1 MAEGSHGCPGLPEAC
16 RIGRRRMAVP
26 VVSLLLGMLMLCD
39 ASLAGAGSV
48 VEGVKAR
55 GTVRCGSARRPGL
68 AGLVGQGQFA
78 GLEVDVCRAIA
89 AAVLGF
95 PDRIEYREYETP
107 KQFDAVR
114 FQTDD
119 VFFLTG
125 SEIRDENLAGSIVPG
140 PIVFVESHNVMVPS
154 GSPARRVSDLAG
166 ESICFL
172 AGSAVGRSLN
182 AYFEATRKGWHRLAF
197 SEEGEMNDAFRAK
210 RCRTLAG
217 EVTTLA
223 DSRLEI
229 NGQGPASRILSEPLS
244 VFPIIAATGTGDGQW
259 SAIVAWT
266 IITLVAAERPETKWY
281 AGGAD
286 AMPIEATKLGLD
298 LTWQRRVLSAV
309 GNYGDIFER
318 HLGKGSRLKLDRGFN
333 ENQFLGGLLLCPF
346 LE

>member
-1 MAEGSHGCPGLPEAC
+1 MAEGTHCCPGPPQAC
-16 RIGRRRMAVP
+16 RIGRGRRAVP
-26 VVSLLLGMLMLCD
+26 LVSLLVGILMVCD

-48 VEGVKAR
+48 VERVKAR
-55 GTVRCGSARRPGL
+55 GTVRCGSVRRPGL
-68 AGLVGQGQFA
+68 AGLVGRGQFA
-78 GLEVDVCRAIA
+78 GLEVDVCRAVA
-89 AAVLGF
+89 AAVLGS
-95 PDRIEYREYETP
+95 PDRIEYHEYETP
-107 KQFDAVR
+107 KQYDAVR

-125 SEIRDENLAGSIVPG
+125 SEIADESLAGSIVPG
-140 PIVFVESHNVMVPS
+140 PVVFVESHNVMVPS
-154 GSPARRVSDLAG
+154 GSPARSVSDLAG

-182 AYFEATRKGWHRLAF
+182 AYFEAARKSWHRLPF
-197 SEEGEMNDAFRAK
+197 SEEGEMNDAFHAQ
-210 RCRTLAG
+210 RCRALAG

-223 DSRLEI
+223 ESRLEI
-229 NGQGPASRILSEPLS
+229 NGHGPASRILPEPLS
-244 VFPIIAATGTGDGQW
+244 VFPIVAATGTGDGQW

-266 IITLVAAERPETKWY
+266 MITLVAAERPETEWY

-286 AMPIEATKLGLD
+286 AMPVEATKLGLD
-298 LTWQRRVLSAV
+298 PAWQRRVLSAV